1 VLKAPECD
9 LSWAN
14 LDVWAEFSLEQ
25 QLQIVRVWKMQ
36 RVWAKQGREWTSKS
50 ELGKMQFKVRS
61 SVLKKERE
69 NDWRNKFPGMT
80 CEATMKRIRKE

>member
-1 VLKAPECD
+1 VATEETSLFSTNLQCVLVG
-9 LSWAN
+9 LWWA
-14 LDVWAEFSLEQ
+14 
-25 QLQIVRVWKMQ
+25 
-36 RVWAKQGREWTSKS
+36 
-50 ELGKMQFKVRS
+50 GKMQFKVRS